1 VGTGAICLRSRLVE
15 ESASLNGYKN
25 NTFNDRATASA
36 KAKSALL
43 EKFRAKPAPDD
54 PEVLRKQAERQAII
68 DAREKRAAE
77 RKIAKEAEAAE
88 QARLEVLKA
97 AERARLEV
105 EAAALKAEEAKAE
118 AAKLLAAKAARD
130 ARYAARKARR

>member
-1 VGTGAICLRSRLVE
+1 M
-15 ESASLNGYKN
+15 NGYKH

-36 KAKSALL
+36 KAKQALL

-68 DAREKRAAE
+68 EAREKRAAE
-77 RKIAKEAEAAE
+77 RRLAKEAEAAE
-88 QARLEVLKA
+88 QARLEALKQ
-97 AERARLEV
+97 AEQARLEA
-105 EAAALKAEEAKAE
+105 EAAVLKAEEAKAE
-118 AAKLLAAKAARD
+118 QARLAAQKAARD